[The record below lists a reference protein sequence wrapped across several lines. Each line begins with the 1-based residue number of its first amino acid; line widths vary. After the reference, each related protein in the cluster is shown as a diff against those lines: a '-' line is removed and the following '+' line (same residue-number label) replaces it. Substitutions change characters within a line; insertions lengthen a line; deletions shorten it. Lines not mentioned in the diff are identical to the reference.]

1 MSNSHSVS
9 IILKAEICQKGHHYS
24 MFTAGQV
31 THVSAFLPDPVTS
44 QLLPFFC
51 IELAKFCQK
60 NDKRK
65 IKAQKGELTP
75 YKQRSLRIA
84 TSVKFRPR
92 TI

>member
-1 MSNSHSVS
+1 MSNSHSVL

-51 IELAKFCQK
+51 IIIVMLRTFSNRTCQVLPK
-60 NDKRK
+60 
-65 IKAQKGELTP
+65 E
-75 YKQRSLRIA
+75 
-84 TSVKFRPR
+84 
-92 TI
+92 